1 MISANYFFNSWYTQ
15 TVVVGYFG
23 LKAPIQRKKDKP
35 PLFYPNVFLCQKL
48 AMKDASFI
56 HYNING

>member
-23 LKAPIQRKKDKP
+23 LKAPIQRKER
-35 PLFYPNVFLCQKL
+35 
-48 AMKDASFI
+48 
-56 HYNING
+56 